1 MTLHAA
7 QLLLQKEIFKW
18 PTIPLPLCH
27 SGSPTL
33 RWSLCHVFGS
43 TNTHLHSYKRLNES
57 VFKRLEFFFI
67 FWVIV
72 FGNFEWGNQGCKKW
86 KKQGLCLFV
95 CFVCFSFLK
104 TTFCCYFF
112 SPSWLFLFSP
122 PWLEVDDHTCGPN
135 LLKAFNKLLEKT
147 KPSGFYSLK
156 LSTLTLI
163 HEYDWWQ
170 SKYETL
176 KLNGDRIYYKPVWL
190 PRSEFNESYTWL
202 TEILQNTLCRACSS
216 VWGLRCTLEPQW
228 KLNGDSPLPFN
239 LDISLSK
246 HKLHE

>member
-18 PTIPLPLCH
+18 PTIPCCLFPHPPMKFVSCVWQH
-27 SGSPTL
+27 QHTPTQL
-33 RWSLCHVFGS
+33 QKTERISFQKVRIFS
-43 TNTHLHSYKRLNES
+43 
-57 VFKRLEFFFI
+57 F

-86 KKQGLCLFV
+86 KKTRPLFICLF
-95 CFVCFSFLK
+95 CMFFFLK
-104 TTFCCYFF
+104 KHFVVIFF
-112 SPSWLFLFSP
+112 PSWLFLFSP

-156 LSTLTLI
+156 LSTQTVI

-170 SKYETL
+170 SKCETL

-190 PRSEFNESYTWL
+190 CHAQSLTSPTRDLQRSYKTPFAELLFS
-202 TEILQNTLCRACSS
+202 
-216 VWGLRCTLEPQW
+216 LRP
-228 KLNGDSPLPFN
+228 
-239 LDISLSK
+239 
-246 HKLHE
+246 

>member
-57 VFKRLEFFFI
+57 VFKRFEFFFYFLGYCFRQLRMRKPGMQEVEKTRPLFI
-67 FWVIV
+67 
-72 FGNFEWGNQGCKKW
+72 
-86 KKQGLCLFV
+86 CLF
-95 CFVCFSFLK
+95 CMFFFFKNNILLL
-104 TTFCCYFF
+104 FF

-176 KLNGDRIYYKPVWL
+176 KLNGDRIYYTPVWL

>member
-1 MTLHAA
+1 MKFVSCVWQHQHTPTQL
-7 QLLLQKEIFKW
+7 QKTERISFQKVRIFFYFLGYCFRQLRMRKPGMQEVEKTRPLFICLFCMFFFFKNNILLL
-18 PTIPLPLCH
+18 
-27 SGSPTL
+27 
-33 RWSLCHVFGS
+33 
-43 TNTHLHSYKRLNES
+43 
-57 VFKRLEFFFI
+57 
-67 FWVIV
+67 
-72 FGNFEWGNQGCKKW
+72 
-86 KKQGLCLFV
+86 
-95 CFVCFSFLK
+95 
-104 TTFCCYFF
+104 FF

-176 KLNGDRIYYKPVWL
+176 KLNGVRIYYKPVWL

-216 VWGLRCTLEPQW
+216 VWG

>member
-57 VFKRLEFFFI
+57 VFKRFEFFFYFLGYCFRQLRMRKPGMQEVEKTRPLFI
-67 FWVIV
+67 
-72 FGNFEWGNQGCKKW
+72 
-86 KKQGLCLFV
+86 CLF
-95 CFVCFSFLK
+95 CMFFFFKNNILLL
-104 TTFCCYFF
+104 FF

-176 KLNGDRIYYKPVWL
+176 KLNGVRIYYKPVWL

-216 VWGLRCTLEPQW
+216 VWG

>member
-1 MTLHAA
+1 MTYHPL
-7 QLLLQKEIFKW
+7 
-18 PTIPLPLCH
+18 LPLCH

-57 VFKRLEFFFI
+57 VFKRLECFWVFLGYCFRQLRMRKPGMQDVEKTRPLFICLFCMFFFL
-67 FWVIV
+67 
-72 FGNFEWGNQGCKKW
+72 
-86 KKQGLCLFV
+86 KKQHFV
-95 CFVCFSFLK
+95 VI
-104 TTFCCYFF
+104 FF
-112 SPSWLFLFSP
+112 PSWLFLFSP

-170 SKYETL
+170 SKCEML

-190 PRSEFNESYTWL
+190 CHAQSLTSPTHDLQRSYKTPFAEPALQSETLDALWSHSES
-202 TEILQNTLCRACSS
+202 
-216 VWGLRCTLEPQW
+216 
-228 KLNGDSPLPFN
+228 
-239 LDISLSK
+239 
-246 HKLHE
+246 